1 MSFQRRKVR
10 WNGIYRWAVLFD
22 YQNLIAPMTDGIFRC
37 RKSLFHNRL
46 KWVNK
51 PQPWYW
57 QG

>member
-1 MSFQRRKVR
+1 MSFQRWEVR

-22 YQNLIAPMTDGIFRC
+22 YQNLIAPMIDGIFRF

-51 PQPWYW
+51 PQP
-57 QG
+57 